1 MTAPPQ
7 SARRLAHQV
16 LERAVDRTIPPSR
29 RLEEL
34 LGRSTLSP
42 GDRGWATQMV
52 HGVLRRQPTLDLVL
66 KKYLQR
72 PLGQVEGGALNWLRL
87 ATYELLFVP
96 STPSY
101 AVLNETVNAA
111 KQAGQPRWAGFLN
124 GVLRSLTRDLTEE
137 YQGWPAANTVPDD
150 EGRYRLLKQSP
161 FPDPVANPADYLAA
175 AFSLPAW
182 LVGRWTRRFSSED
195 LRSFGFWFNAPPRLS
210 LRTNTLRTTR
220 DALLEALRERGVAA
234 QPGQQPEAIVLE
246 RTTRVTELP
255 GFADGWFAVQDE
267 SAMAAARLL
276 APRPGERVLDLCAA
290 PGGKTTHLAQLME
303 NQGEIVA
310 VDVDIPRLSRVT
322 EACRRLGLGIVRCE
336 LLGREAEELP
346 VVGLDAILLDVPCSN
361 TGVLGKRPEVRW
373 RLQTRDLH
381 ELAKIQSRLLRMALR
396 GVRPGGRVVYS
407 TCSLEPEE
415 NEELVRRVVQ
425 EQGGFQIVRS
435 QLHLPGR
442 PGDGACQCLLESSGK

>member
-1 MTAPPQ
+1 M
-7 SARRLAHQV
+7 
-16 LERAVDRTIPPSR
+16 
-29 RLEEL
+29 
-34 LGRSTLSP
+34 
-42 GDRGWATQMV
+42 
-52 HGVLRRQPTLDLVL
+52 
-66 KKYLQR
+66 
-72 PLGQVEGGALNWLRL
+72 
-87 ATYELLFVP
+87 
-96 STPSY
+96 
-101 AVLNETVNAA
+101 
-111 KQAGQPRWAGFLN
+111 
-124 GVLRSLTRDLTEE
+124 
-137 YQGWPAANTVPDD
+137 
-150 EGRYRLLKQSP
+150 
-161 FPDPVANPADYLAA
+161 
-175 AFSLPAW
+175 
-182 LVGRWTRRFSSED
+182 
-195 LRSFGFWFNAPPRLS
+195 
-210 LRTNTLRTTR
+210 LRTTR

-442 PGDGACQCLLESSGK
+442 PGDGAFQCLLESSGK